1 MKEKRDIQLYILDML
16 QAIDEVN
23 IFVADIPNAEA
34 LVNNKE
40 KYKAIL
46 MNFIIL
52 GEASRNIFEEVR
64 INHPEVE
71 WKEVMNMRNK
81 LVHEYFGVDNSVVWD
96 AINNDLPELK
106 KIITKIKAT
115 LNQENLTQ

>member
-1 MKEKRDIQLYILDML
+1 MKEKRDIRLYILDML

-23 IFVADIPNAEA
+23 EFIKDIPSAEA
-34 LVNNKE
+34 LVGNKE
-40 KYKAIL
+40 KYKAVL

-71 WKEVMNMRNK
+71 WRDVMSMRNK
-81 LVHEYFGVDNSVVWD
+81 LVHEYFGVDNKVVWD
-96 AINNDLPELK
+96 AIKKNLPELK
-106 KIITKIKAT
+106 EILKKIKDS
-115 LNQENLTQ
+115 LL

>member
-1 MKEKRDIQLYILDML
+1 MKEKRDIQLYISDML

-23 IFVADIPNAEA
+23 EFVTDIPNAEA
-34 LVNNKE
+34 LVSNKE
-40 KYKAIL
+40 KYKAVL

-71 WKEVMNMRNK
+71 WKDVMNMRNK
-81 LVHEYFGVDNSVVWD
+81 LVHEYFGVDNQVVWD
-96 AINNDLPELK
+96 AIKKNFPELK
-106 KIITKIKAT
+106 EII
-115 LNQENLTQ
+115 ENKL

>member
-1 MKEKRDIQLYILDML
+1 MTRKRNINLYILDML

-23 IFVADIPNAEA
+23 EFVKDIPNAEA
-34 LVNNKE
+34 LVSNKE
-40 KYKAIL
+40 KYKAVL

-71 WKEVMNMRNK
+71 WKDVMKMRNK
-81 LVHEYFGVDNSVVWD
+81 LVHEYFGVDITVVWD
-96 AINNDLPELK
+96 AIKNDFPELK
-106 KIITKIKAT
+106 EILFRIQ
-115 LNQENLTQ
+115 NNLK

>member
-1 MKEKRDIQLYILDML
+1 MKGKREKRDIKLYILDML
-16 QAIDEVN
+16 EAIDEVN
-23 IFVADIPNAEA
+23 KFVDGIPNAEA

-40 KYKAIL
+40 KYKAVL

-71 WKEVMNMRNK
+71 WKDVMNMRNK
-81 LVHEYFGVDNSVVWD
+81 LVHEYFGVDNAVVWD
-96 AINNDLPELK
+96 AIKKDLPQLK
-106 KIITKIKAT
+106 KIITKIKNS
-115 LNQENLTQ
+115 LN

>member
-1 MKEKRDIQLYILDML
+1 MKEKRDVQLYILDML

-23 IFVADIPNAEA
+23 EFVADIPNAEA

-40 KYKAIL
+40 KYKAVL

-71 WKEVMNMRNK
+71 WKDVMNMRNK
-81 LVHEYFGVDNSVVWD
+81 LVHEYFGVDNKVVWD
-96 AINNDLPELK
+96 AIKKNFPELK
-106 KIITKIKAT
+106 NILAKIKDS
-115 LNQENLTQ
+115 LE

>member
-1 MKEKRDIQLYILDML
+1 MKEKRDINLYLLDML

-23 IFVADIPNAEA
+23 EFVKDIPNAEA
-34 LVNNKE
+34 LVNNKPI
-40 KYKAIL
+40 YKAVL

-71 WKEVMNMRNK
+71 WKDVMNMRNK
-81 LVHEYFGVDNSVVWD
+81 LVHEYFGVDNAIVWD
-96 AINNDLPELK
+96 AIKKNFPELK
-106 KIITKIKAT
+106 EIIFRIQNSLK
-115 LNQENLTQ
+115 